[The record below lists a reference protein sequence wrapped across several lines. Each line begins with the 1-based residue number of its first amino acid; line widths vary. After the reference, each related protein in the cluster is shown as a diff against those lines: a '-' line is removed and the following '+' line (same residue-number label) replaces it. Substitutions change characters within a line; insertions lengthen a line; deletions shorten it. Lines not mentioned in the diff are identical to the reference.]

1 MSVGNSYL
9 KFLLF
14 EKVFPGD
21 EARSELSNF
30 PSTHSS
36 PINLKLGLKLYTWHD
51 YWLEPWNSGIS
62 PTHNWLFSHKELGE
76 WKQQSTNLCFCICA
90 WLNIISRNVV
100 FLLTK
105 SSSIDLLRR
114 GHGSS
119 QVRPVSLHCLPTI
132 YTGLVGRRHSWKTT
146 DEIAQ
151 TGICWKKHKSESL
164 TGTSIMPKLLG

>member
-9 KFLLF
+9 KFPLF
-14 EKVFPGD
+14 ERVFPGD

-30 PSTHSS
+30 SSTHSRA
-36 PINLKLGLKLYTWHD
+36 INLKLGLKLYTWHD

-76 WKQQSTNLCFCICA
+76 RKQHSTNLCFCICA
-90 WLNIISRNVV
+90 WLNIISRNV
-100 FLLTK
+100 FFHLTK

-119 QVRPVSLHCLPTI
+119 QVRPCSIHCLPTI
-132 YTGLVGRRHSWKTT
+132 YSGRVGRAIVEKKTN
-146 DEIAQ
+146 EIAQ

>member
-9 KFLLF
+9 KFPPF

-30 PSTHSS
+30 SSTHSRA
-36 PINLKLGLKLYTWHD
+36 INLKLGLKLYTWHD

-76 WKQQSTNLCFCICA
+76 RKQHSTNLCFCICA
-90 WLNIISRNVV
+90 WLNIISRNV
-100 FLLTK
+100 FFHLTK

-119 QVRPVSLHCLPTI
+119 QVRPCSIHCLPTI
-132 YTGLVGRRHSWKTT
+132 YSSRVGRGHSWK
-146 DEIAQ
+146 
-151 TGICWKKHKSESL
+151 KRMK
-164 TGTSIMPKLLG
+164 